1 MTETV
6 ENLETIENRSE
17 AINEVSVTETQPAP
31 TNSENAATAETSN
44 APVTEGASV
53 TENAATAETSN
64 APVTEGASVTENAA
78 TAETSNAPVTEGAS
92 VTENAATAET
102 SNELAQPEA
111 PKAEE
116 TTETTEPT
124 EPTEPKLCG
133 KDPKII
139 CDVVHGLFSEPKT
152 AEVKPEEPTRSLEFQ
167 TTKVVSSN
175 AVPKVPVQYVENP
188 LKFAKDL
195 KKPTALDKIKDVAAN
210 LKLMG
215 NEAEGE
221 FIVKAFDN
229 ITNPTLERKEFEI
242 KDTEELAKAF
252 FGRDAIA
259 PKNPGSLNS
268 NTFTI
273 TENAEPGKSF
283 QDNNAGTVTDKVID
297 SAYGTIAAQV
307 NFDMLQELRERVY
320 HAKFELDK
328 VVGVKGELFDSLE
341 QSLKKAEE
349 ILDVERKNIVMHNLQ
364 EITKVLE
371 GLEAVKVE
379 ELAPEDRKALWDAIH
394 NLKCANNL
402 VNKAG
407 FKDKAGD
414 NEKIVQEHV
423 AKALKLY
430 PKLKEDVRMQALS
443 SQIFALSE

>member
-17 AINEVSVTETQPAP
+17 EVSVTETAAGAETPATTE
-31 TNSENAATAETSN
+31 TNSENTATAETSKTEEAQPAQPAPATENTATAETSN
-44 APVTEGASV
+44 AP
-53 TENAATAETSN
+53 
-64 APVTEGASVTENAA
+64 
-78 TAETSNAPVTEGAS
+78 
-92 VTENAATAET
+92 
-102 SNELAQPEA
+102 AQPEA
-111 PKAEE
+111 PATPAEPE
-116 TTETTEPT
+116 A
-124 EPTEPKLCG
+124 PKLCG
-133 KDPKII
+133 TDPKII
-139 CDVVHGLFSEPKT
+139 CDVVHGLFQDPKPKEEP
-152 AEVKPEEPTRSLEFQ
+152 KPEEPTRSLEFQ

-195 KKPTALDKIKDVAAN
+195 KKPTALDKIKDVADN

-215 NEAEGE
+215 REVEGE

-252 FGRDAIA
+252 FGREKIVPKEPGALHSSEFSITKDAET
-259 PKNPGSLNS
+259 NP
-268 NTFTI
+268 T
-273 TENAEPGKSF
+273 GKSF

-328 VVGVKGELFDSLE
+328 VVGVKGELFDSLNS
-341 QSLKKAEE
+341 SLKKAEE
-349 ILDVERKNIVMHNLQ
+349 ILNVERSNIVKHNLE
-364 EITKVLE
+364 EITKT
-371 GLEAVKVE
+371 LEAVKVE
-379 ELAPEDRKALWDAIH
+379 DLAPEDRKAVWDSIH
-394 NLKCANNL
+394 NLKCAINL
-402 VNKAG
+402 VNKSG

-414 NEKIVQEHV
+414 AEKLVQEQV

>member
-17 AINEVSVTETQPAP
+17 AINEVSVTETPTTAETPSSEVAP
-31 TNSENAATAETSN
+31 TTENTATAETSN
-44 APVTEGASV
+44 SPVTEGAPA
-53 TENAATAETSN
+53 TENTATAETS
-64 APVTEGASVTENAA
+64 
-78 TAETSNAPVTEGAS
+78 
-92 VTENAATAET
+92 
-102 SNELAQPEA
+102 
-111 PKAEE
+111 
-116 TTETTEPT
+116 TTPETTEPK
-124 EPTEPKLCG
+124 PCG
-133 KDPKII
+133 TDPKII
-139 CDVVHGLFSEPKT
+139 CDVVNGLFQDPKP

-175 AVPKVPVQYVENP
+175 VVPKVPVQYVENP

-195 KKPTALDKIKDVAAN
+195 KKPTALDKIKDVADN

-215 NEAEGE
+215 KEAGGE

-252 FGRDAIA
+252 FGREKIQ
-259 PKNPGSLNS
+259 PKEPGALHSS
-268 NTFTI
+268 TFTVSEDSSA
-273 TENAEPGKSF
+273 TGKSF
-283 QDNNAGTVTDKVID
+283 QDDNAGTVADKVID

-307 NFDMLQELRERVY
+307 KFDMLQELRERVY

-341 QSLKKAEE
+341 CSLKKAEE
-349 ILDVERKNIVMHNLQ
+349 ILNVERSNIVKHNLE
-364 EITKVLE
+364 EITKT
-371 GLEAVKVE
+371 LEAVKVE
-379 ELAPEDRKALWDAIH
+379 DLAPEDRKAVWDSIH
-394 NLKCANNL
+394 NLKCAINL
-402 VNKAG
+402 VNKSG

-414 NEKIVQEHV
+414 AEKLVQEQV

-430 PKLKEDVRMQALS
+430 PKLKEDVRMQALA

>member
-31 TNSENAATAETSN
+31 ATENTATAETSNAEEAQPAQPAPATENTATAETSN
-44 APVTEGASV
+44 AP
-53 TENAATAETSN
+53 
-64 APVTEGASVTENAA
+64 
-78 TAETSNAPVTEGAS
+78 
-92 VTENAATAET
+92 
-102 SNELAQPEA
+102 AQPEA

-116 TTETTEPT
+116 IPETA
-124 EPTEPKLCG
+124 EPKLCG
-133 KDPKII
+133 TDPKII

-152 AEVKPEEPTRSLEFQ
+152 AEVKTEVPTRSLEFQ

-175 AVPKVPVQYVENP
+175 VVPKVPVQYVENP

-215 NEAEGE
+215 KEAEGV

-252 FGRDAIA
+252 FGREKIA
-259 PKNPGSLNS
+259 PKEPGALHSS
-268 NTFTI
+268 EFSI
-273 TENAEPGKSF
+273 TKDAEPGKSF
-283 QDNNAGTVTDKVID
+283 QDQNAGTVTDKVID

-349 ILDVERKNIVMHNLQ
+349 ILNVERKNIVMHNLQ
-364 EITKVLE
+364 EITKV
-371 GLEAVKVE
+371 LEAVKVE

-394 NLKCANNL
+394 NLKCADNL

-407 FKDKAGD
+407 FKDRAGD

>member
-31 TNSENAATAETSN
+31 T
-44 APVTEGASV
+44 

-64 APVTEGASVTENAA
+64 AEEAQPAPTTENTA
-78 TAETSNAPVTEGAS
+78 TAETSNAP
-92 VTENAATAET
+92 
-102 SNELAQPEA
+102 AQPEA

-116 TTETTEPT
+116 TTEH
-124 EPTEPKLCG
+124 TEPKLCG
-133 KDPKII
+133 TDPKII
-139 CDVVHGLFSEPKT
+139 CDVVHGLFQDPKPT
-152 AEVKPEEPTRSLEFQ
+152 EVKSEEPTRSLEFQ

-215 NEAEGE
+215 KEAEGE

-242 KDTEELAKAF
+242 KETEELAKAF

-259 PKNPGSLNS
+259 PKDPGSLNS
-268 NTFTI
+268 STFTVSEDS
-273 TENAEPGKSF
+273 TATGKSF
-283 QDNNAGTVTDKVID
+283 QDTSAGTVTDKVID

-328 VVGVKGELFDSLE
+328 VVGVKGELFDSLNC
-341 QSLKKAEE
+341 SLKKAEE
-349 ILDVERKNIVMHNLQ
+349 ILNVERKNIVMHNLQ

-371 GLEAVKVE
+371 AVKLE
-379 ELAPEDRKALWDAIH
+379 ELAPEDRKAVWDSIH
-394 NLKCANNL
+394 NLKCAINL
-402 VNKAG
+402 VNKSG

-414 NEKIVQEHV
+414 AEKLVQEQV

>member
-17 AINEVSVTETQPAP
+17 EINEVSVTETHPAP

-44 APVTEGASV
+44 VP
-53 TENAATAETSN
+53 
-64 APVTEGASVTENAA
+64 
-78 TAETSNAPVTEGAS
+78 
-92 VTENAATAET
+92 
-102 SNELAQPEA
+102 AQPEA

-116 TTETTEPT
+116 TTETAD
-124 EPTEPKLCG
+124 PKPCG
-133 KDPKII
+133 TDPKII

-175 AVPKVPVQYVENP
+175 VVPKVPVQYVENP

-195 KKPTALDKIKDVAAN
+195 KKPSALDKIKDVAAN

-215 NEAEGE
+215 KEAEGE

-273 TENAEPGKSF
+273 SENAEPGKSF
-283 QDNNAGTVTDKVID
+283 QDSNAGTVTDKVID

-328 VVGVKGELFDSLE
+328 VAGVKGELFDSLE

-371 GLEAVKVE
+371 AVKVE
-379 ELAPEDRKALWDAIH
+379 ELAPEERKALWDAIH

-407 FKDKAGD
+407 FKDRAGD

>member
-1 MTETV
+1 MTESTNTV
-6 ENLETIENRSE
+6 ESTDQPSSLDHLGTP
-17 AINEVSVTETQPAP
+17 ATPAAPEV
-31 TNSENAATAETSN
+31 AATAET
-44 APVTEGASV
+44 TE
-53 TENAATAETSN
+53 TATA
-64 APVTEGASVTENAA
+64 AEN
-78 TAETSNAPVTEGAS
+78 
-92 VTENAATAET
+92 
-102 SNELAQPEA
+102 NEKP
-111 PKAEE
+111 
-116 TTETTEPT
+116 TTETQPVTNHENA
-124 EPTEPKLCG
+124 EPKLCG
-133 KDPKII
+133 TDPKII
-139 CDVVHGLFSEPKT
+139 CDVVHGLFQEPKPK
-152 AEVKPEEPTRSLEFQ
+152 EEPKPEEPTRTLEFQ

-215 NEAEGE
+215 KEAEGE

-252 FGRDAIA
+252 FGREKIVPKELGALHSSEFSITKDAET
-259 PKNPGSLNS
+259 NP
-268 NTFTI
+268 T
-273 TENAEPGKSF
+273 GKSF

-328 VVGVKGELFDSLE
+328 VVGVKGELFDSLNC
-341 QSLKKAEE
+341 SLKKAEE
-349 ILDVERKNIVMHNLQ
+349 ILNVERSNIVKHNLE
-364 EITKVLE
+364 EITKT
-371 GLEAVKVE
+371 LEAVKVE
-379 ELAPEDRKALWDAIH
+379 DLAPEDRKAVWDSIH
-394 NLKCANNL
+394 NLKCAINL
-402 VNKAG
+402 VNKSG

-414 NEKIVQEHV
+414 AEKLVQEQV

>member
-1 MTETV
+1 MTEITST
-6 ENLETIENRSE
+6 EKIENPTEE
-17 AINEVSVTETQPAP
+17 ARPESVTETAASAETPTTEPAVE
-31 TNSENAATAETSN
+31 TNSENIATVETSN
-44 APVTEGASV
+44 AP
-53 TENAATAETSN
+53 
-64 APVTEGASVTENAA
+64 
-78 TAETSNAPVTEGAS
+78 
-92 VTENAATAET
+92 
-102 SNELAQPEA
+102 AQPEA
-111 PKAEE
+111 PKAEG
-116 TTETTEPT
+116 TTEAPTT
-124 EPTEPKLCG
+124 TEPKLCG
-133 KDPKII
+133 TDPKII
-139 CDVVHGLFSEPKT
+139 CDVVHGLFQDPKP
-152 AEVKPEEPTRSLEFQ
+152 AEVKTEEPTRSLEFQ

-175 AVPKVPVQYVENP
+175 VVPKVPVQYVENP

-215 NEAEGE
+215 KEAEGE

-242 KDTEELAKAF
+242 TDTEELAKAF
-252 FGRDAIA
+252 FGREKIQ
-259 PKNPGSLNS
+259 PKEPGALHSS
-268 NTFTI
+268 TFAVSEDSTA
-273 TENAEPGKSF
+273 TGKSF
-283 QDNNAGTVTDKVID
+283 QDSDAGTVTNKVID

-307 NFDMLQELRERVY
+307 NFDMISELRERVY

-328 VVGVKGELFDSLE
+328 VVGVKGEMFDSLE
-341 QSLKKAEE
+341 CSLKKAEE
-349 ILDVERKNIVMHNLQ
+349 ILNVERKNIVMHNLQ
-364 EITKVLE
+364 EITKV
-371 GLEAVKVE
+371 LEAVKVE

>member
-1 MTETV
+1 MTD
-6 ENLETIENRSE
+6 TIENLDHLDPIDRTETTASE
-17 AINEVSVTETQPAP
+17 TAANAETTEISNVVENAEVSVTETQPV
-31 TNSENAATAETSN
+31 TNSDSAETSATAETSN
-44 APVTEGASV
+44 TPVTEEAPT
-53 TENAATAETSN
+53 TENAAPAETAEP
-64 APVTEGASVTENAA
+64 AEPAEPAGKPAE
-78 TAETSNAPVTEGAS
+78 TAE
-92 VTENAATAET
+92 
-102 SNELAQPEA
+102 L
-111 PKAEE
+111 
-116 TTETTEPT
+116 
-124 EPTEPKLCG
+124 KLCG
-133 KDPKII
+133 TDPKII
-139 CDVVHGLFSEPKT
+139 CDVVHGLFSEPKP

-175 AVPKVPVQYVENP
+175 VVPKVPVQYVENP

-215 NEAEGE
+215 KEAEGE

-259 PKNPGSLNS
+259 PKNPSSLNS

-297 SAYGTIAAQV
+297 SAYGTITAQV
-307 NFDMLQELRERVY
+307 NFDMLQELHERVY

-341 QSLKKAEE
+341 CSLKKAEE
-349 ILDVERKNIVMHNLQ
+349 ILNVERSNIVKHNLE
-364 EITKVLE
+364 EITKT
-371 GLEAVKVE
+371 LEAVKVE
-379 ELAPEDRKALWDAIH
+379 DLAPEDRKALWDAIH
-394 NLKCANNL
+394 NLKCAINL
-402 VNKAG
+402 VNKSG

-414 NEKIVQEHV
+414 AEKLVQEQV

>member
-1 MTETV
+1 MTETSAEKTELTNT
-6 ENLETIENRSE
+6 ENTTEEVRPATTATSE
-17 AINEVSVTETQPAP
+17 SVTETPAV
-31 TNSENAATAETSN
+31 TNSANPETFENTEVTATTETAET
-44 APVTEGASV
+44 P
-53 TENAATAETSN
+53 
-64 APVTEGASVTENAA
+64 
-78 TAETSNAPVTEGAS
+78 
-92 VTENAATAET
+92 
-102 SNELAQPEA
+102 
-111 PKAEE
+111 
-116 TTETTEPT
+116 
-124 EPTEPKLCG
+124 EPKLCG
-133 KDPKII
+133 TDPKII
-139 CDVVHGLFSEPKT
+139 CDVVKELFQEPKPK
-152 AEVKPEEPTRSLEFQ
+152 EVKEEEPTRSLEFQ

-195 KKPTALDKIKDVAAN
+195 KKPTALDKIKDVAEN

-215 NEAEGE
+215 KEVEGE

-252 FGRDAIA
+252 FGREKIQ
-259 PKNPGSLNS
+259 PK
-268 NTFTI
+268 
-273 TENAEPGKSF
+273 EPGALHSAKFAIEESNNMHKVHSF
-283 QDNNAGTVTDKVID
+283 EDSYSGTVTDKVID

-307 NFDMLQELRERVY
+307 NFDMISELRERVY

-341 QSLKKAEE
+341 CSLKKAEE
-349 ILDVERKNIVMHNLQ
+349 ILNVERKNIVMHNLQ
-364 EITKVLE
+364 EITKT
-371 GLEAVKVE
+371 LEAVKAE

-430 PKLKEDVRMQALS
+430 PKLKENVRMQALS

>member
-17 AINEVSVTETQPAP
+17 AINEVSVTETP
-31 TNSENAATAETSN
+31 TTAETSN
-44 APVTEGASV
+44 APVTGGAPASENIAAAETSNAEEAQPAQPAPT
-53 TENAATAETSN
+53 TENSATAETSN
-64 APVTEGASVTENAA
+64 AP
-78 TAETSNAPVTEGAS
+78 
-92 VTENAATAET
+92 
-102 SNELAQPEA
+102 AQPEA

-116 TTETTEPT
+116 TTEH
-124 EPTEPKLCG
+124 TEPKLCG
-133 KDPKII
+133 TDPKII
-139 CDVVHGLFSEPKT
+139 CDVVHGLFSEPKP

-175 AVPKVPVQYVENP
+175 IVPKVPAQYVENP

-215 NEAEGE
+215 KEAEGE

-252 FGRDAIA
+252 FGRNAIA

-273 TENAEPGKSF
+273 SENAEPGKSF
-283 QDNNAGTVTDKVID
+283 QDTSAGTVTDKVID

-349 ILDVERKNIVMHNLQ
+349 ILNVERKNIVMHNLQ
-364 EITKVLE
+364 EITKV
-371 GLEAVKVE
+371 LEAVKVE

-407 FKDKAGD
+407 FKDRAGD

>member
-6 ENLETIENRSE
+6 ENENLDHLDPIEKPVATENTATAENTEISNVAE
-17 AINEVSVTETQPAP
+17 NAEVSVTETQPV
-31 TNSENAATAETSN
+31 TNSDSAETSAAAETSN
-44 APVTEGASV
+44 APVTAEAPT
-53 TENAATAETSN
+53 TENSA
-64 APVTEGASVTENAA
+64 
-78 TAETSNAPVTEGAS
+78 
-92 VTENAATAET
+92 
-102 SNELAQPEA
+102 
-111 PKAEE
+111 
-116 TTETTEPT
+116 TTETTEP
-124 EPTEPKLCG
+124 KLCG
-133 KDPKII
+133 TDPKII
-139 CDVVHGLFSEPKT
+139 CDVVNELFQTPKPKEEPKL
-152 AEVKPEEPTRSLEFQ
+152 EEPTRSLEFQ
-167 TTKVVSSN
+167 TTRNVSKTV
-175 AVPKVPVQYVENP
+175 VPKVPVQYVENP

-195 KKPTALDKIKDVAAN
+195 KKPTALDKIKDVADN

-215 NEAEGE
+215 KEVEGE

-252 FGRDAIA
+252 FGRDKIV
-259 PKNPGSLNS
+259 PKEPGALHSGE
-268 NTFTI
+268 FTLSEDS
-273 TENAEPGKSF
+273 TATGKSF

-341 QSLKKAEE
+341 CSLKKAEE
-349 ILDVERKNIVMHNLQ
+349 ILNVERSNIVKHNLE
-364 EITKVLE
+364 EITKTLE
-371 GLEAVKVE
+371 QVKVE
-379 ELAPEDRKALWDAIH
+379 DLAPEDRKAVWDSIH
-394 NLKCANNL
+394 NLKCAINL
-402 VNKAG
+402 VNKSG

-414 NEKIVQEHV
+414 AEKLVQEQV

>member
-31 TNSENAATAETSN
+31 TTENTAIAETSN
-44 APVTEGASV
+44 AEEAQPAQPAQA

-64 APVTEGASVTENAA
+64 AP
-78 TAETSNAPVTEGAS
+78 
-92 VTENAATAET
+92 
-102 SNELAQPEA
+102 AQPEA

-116 TTETTEPT
+116 TAER
-124 EPTEPKLCG
+124 TEPKLCG
-133 KDPKII
+133 TDPKII
-139 CDVVHGLFSEPKT
+139 CDVVHGLFGEPKT
-152 AEVKPEEPTRSLEFQ
+152 EEVKTEEPTRSLEFQ

-175 AVPKVPVQYVENP
+175 VVPKVPVQYVENP

-215 NEAEGE
+215 KEAEGE

-242 KDTEELAKAF
+242 KDTEESAKAF

-283 QDNNAGTVTDKVID
+283 QDSNAGTVTDKVID

-307 NFDMLQELRERVY
+307 NFDMISELRERVY

-328 VVGVKGELFDSLE
+328 VVGVEGELFDSLE

-349 ILDVERKNIVMHNLQ
+349 ILNVERKNIVIHNLQ

-371 GLEAVKVE
+371 AVKVE
-379 ELAPEDRKALWDAIH
+379 DLAPEDRKALWDAIH

>member
-1 MTETV
+1 MTETSAEKTELTNT
-6 ENLETIENRSE
+6 ENTTEEVRPATTATSE
-17 AINEVSVTETQPAP
+17 SVTETPAV
-31 TNSENAATAETSN
+31 TNSANPETSENTEVTATTETAET
-44 APVTEGASV
+44 P
-53 TENAATAETSN
+53 
-64 APVTEGASVTENAA
+64 
-78 TAETSNAPVTEGAS
+78 
-92 VTENAATAET
+92 
-102 SNELAQPEA
+102 
-111 PKAEE
+111 
-116 TTETTEPT
+116 
-124 EPTEPKLCG
+124 EPKLCG
-133 KDPKII
+133 TDPKII
-139 CDVVHGLFSEPKT
+139 CDVVKELFQEPKPK
-152 AEVKPEEPTRSLEFQ
+152 EVKEEEPTRSLEFQ

-188 LKFAKDL
+188 LKFAKDM
-195 KKPTALDKIKDVAAN
+195 KKPTALDKIKDVAEN

-215 NEAEGE
+215 KEVEEE

-252 FGRDAIA
+252 FGREKIQ
-259 PKNPGSLNS
+259 PK
-268 NTFTI
+268 
-273 TENAEPGKSF
+273 EPGALHSAKFAIEESNNMHKVHSF
-283 QDNNAGTVTDKVID
+283 EDSYSGTVTDKVID

-307 NFDMLQELRERVY
+307 NFDMISELRERVY

-341 QSLKKAEE
+341 CSLKKAEE
-349 ILDVERKNIVMHNLQ
+349 ILNVERKNIVMHNLQ
-364 EITKVLE
+364 EITKT
-371 GLEAVKVE
+371 LEAVKAE

-430 PKLKEDVRMQALS
+430 PKLKENVRMQALS

>member
-1 MTETV
+1 MTETSA
-6 ENLETIENRSE
+6 ENTELTNTENIEKIENTTEEVQPAAAAATPTSE
-17 AINEVSVTETQPAP
+17 SVTETPAA
-31 TNSENAATAETSN
+31 TNSANPETSENIEVTTTTETAET
-44 APVTEGASV
+44 A
-53 TENAATAETSN
+53 
-64 APVTEGASVTENAA
+64 
-78 TAETSNAPVTEGAS
+78 
-92 VTENAATAET
+92 
-102 SNELAQPEA
+102 
-111 PKAEE
+111 
-116 TTETTEPT
+116 
-124 EPTEPKLCG
+124 EPKLCG
-133 KDPKII
+133 TDPKII
-139 CDVVHGLFSEPKT
+139 CDVVKELFQEPKPK
-152 AEVKPEEPTRSLEFQ
+152 EVKSEEPTRSLEFQ

-195 KKPTALDKIKDVAAN
+195 KKPTALDKIKDVAEN

-215 NEAEGE
+215 KEAEGE

-242 KDTEELAKAF
+242 KDTEELSKAF
-252 FGRDAIA
+252 FGREKIQ
-259 PKNPGSLNS
+259 PKEPGSLNS
-268 NTFTI
+268 GTFTLSEESAA
-273 TENAEPGKSF
+273 TGKSF
-283 QDNNAGTVTDKVID
+283 KDESAGTVTDKVID

-307 NFDMLQELRERVY
+307 NFDMISELRERVY

-341 QSLKKAEE
+341 CSLKKAEE
-349 ILDVERKNIVMHNLQ
+349 ILNVERKNIVMHNLQ
-364 EITKVLE
+364 EITKT
-371 GLEAVKVE
+371 LEAVKAE

-430 PKLKEDVRMQALS
+430 PKLKENVRMQALS

>member
-1 MTETV
+1 MTETT
-6 ENLETIENRSE
+6 EITEIANTEKIENPTE
-17 AINEVSVTETQPAP
+17 EVRPATDESVTETQPV
-31 TNSENAATAETSN
+31 AETSN
-44 APVTEGASV
+44 TEEAQPAQPAPA
-53 TENAATAETSN
+53 TENSATAGTSN
-64 APVTEGASVTENAA
+64 A
-78 TAETSNAPVTEGAS
+78 
-92 VTENAATAET
+92 
-102 SNELAQPEA
+102 LAQPEA

-116 TTETTEPT
+116 TTETA
-124 EPTEPKLCG
+124 EPKLCG
-133 KDPKII
+133 TDPKII
-139 CDVVHGLFSEPKT
+139 CDVVHGLFQDPKS
-152 AEVKPEEPTRSLEFQ
+152 AEVKTEEPTRSLEFQ

-215 NEAEGE
+215 KEAEGE

-229 ITNPTLERKEFEI
+229 ITNPTLGRKEFEI

-252 FGRDAIA
+252 FGREKIV
-259 PKNPGSLNS
+259 PKDPGSLNS
-268 NTFTI
+268 STFAVSEDSTA
-273 TENAEPGKSF
+273 TGKSF
-283 QDNNAGTVTDKVID
+283 QDSNAGTITDKVID

-307 NFDMLQELRERVY
+307 NFDMISELRERVY

-341 QSLKKAEE
+341 CSLKKAEE
-349 ILDVERKNIVMHNLQ
+349 ILNVERKNIVMHNLQ
-364 EITKVLE
+364 EITKV
-371 GLEAVKVE
+371 LEAVKVE

-414 NEKIVQEHV
+414 NEKIVQAHV
-423 AKALKLY
+423 AKVLKLY

>member
-31 TNSENAATAETSN
+31 T
-44 APVTEGASV
+44 
-53 TENAATAETSN
+53 TENS
-64 APVTEGASVTENAA
+64 
-78 TAETSNAPVTEGAS
+78 
-92 VTENAATAET
+92 ATAET
-102 SNELAQPEA
+102 SNEPAQPEA

-116 TTETTEPT
+116 TPETA
-124 EPTEPKLCG
+124 EPKLCG
-133 KDPKII
+133 TDPKII
-139 CDVVHGLFSEPKT
+139 CDVVKELFQEPKPK
-152 AEVKPEEPTRSLEFQ
+152 EVKVEEPTRSLEFQ

-175 AVPKVPVQYVENP
+175 VVPKVPVQYVENP

-215 NEAEGE
+215 KEAEGE

-229 ITNPTLERKEFEI
+229 ITNPTLGRKEFEI

-259 PKNPGSLNS
+259 PKDPGSLNS

-273 TENAEPGKSF
+273 SENAEPGKSF

-307 NFDMLQELRERVY
+307 NFDMISELRERVY

-349 ILDVERKNIVMHNLQ
+349 ILNVERKNIVMHNLQ
-364 EITKVLE
+364 EITKV
-371 GLEAVKVE
+371 LEAVKVE

-394 NLKCANNL
+394 NLKCADNL

-407 FKDKAGD
+407 FKDRAGD

>member
-1 MTETV
+1 MTETT
-6 ENLETIENRSE
+6 EITEIANTEKIENPTE
-17 AINEVSVTETQPAP
+17 EVRPATDESVTETQPV
-31 TNSENAATAETSN
+31 AETSN
-44 APVTEGASV
+44 TEEAQPAQPAPA
-53 TENAATAETSN
+53 TENTATAGTSN
-64 APVTEGASVTENAA
+64 AP
-78 TAETSNAPVTEGAS
+78 
-92 VTENAATAET
+92 
-102 SNELAQPEA
+102 AQPEA

-116 TTETTEPT
+116 TTETA
-124 EPTEPKLCG
+124 EPKLCG
-133 KDPKII
+133 TDPKII
-139 CDVVHGLFSEPKT
+139 CDVVHGLFQDPKS
-152 AEVKPEEPTRSLEFQ
+152 AEVKTEEPTRSLEFQ

-215 NEAEGE
+215 KEAEGE

-242 KDTEELAKAF
+242 KDTEELSKAF
-252 FGRDAIA
+252 FGREKIQ
-259 PKNPGSLNS
+259 PKEPGALNS
-268 NTFTI
+268 STFAVSEDSTA
-273 TENAEPGKSF
+273 TGKSF
-283 QDNNAGTVTDKVID
+283 QDSNAGTITDKVID

-307 NFDMLQELRERVY
+307 NFDMISELRERVY

-341 QSLKKAEE
+341 CSLKKAEE
-349 ILDVERKNIVMHNLQ
+349 ILNVERKNIVMHNLQ

-371 GLEAVKVE
+371 AVKVE
-379 ELAPEDRKALWDAIH
+379 ELVPEDRKALWDAIH

-407 FKDKAGD
+407 FKDRAGD

>member
-1 MTETV
+1 MTETT
-6 ENLETIENRSE
+6 EITEIANTEKIENPTE
-17 AINEVSVTETQPAP
+17 EVRPESVTETQPVAETSNTEEAQPAQPAP
-31 TNSENAATAETSN
+31 ATENTATAETTN
-44 APVTEGASV
+44 AP
-53 TENAATAETSN
+53 
-64 APVTEGASVTENAA
+64 
-78 TAETSNAPVTEGAS
+78 
-92 VTENAATAET
+92 
-102 SNELAQPEA
+102 AQPEA

-116 TTETTEPT
+116 TTETAK
-124 EPTEPKLCG
+124 PKLCG
-133 KDPKII
+133 TDPKII
-139 CDVVHGLFSEPKT
+139 CDVVHGLFQDPKP
-152 AEVKPEEPTRSLEFQ
+152 AEVKAEEPTRSLEFQ

-195 KKPTALDKIKDVAAN
+195 KKPTGMSALDKIKDVAAN

-215 NEAEGE
+215 KEAEGE

-252 FGRDAIA
+252 FGREKIQPKEPGALHSSEFSITKDAET
-259 PKNPGSLNS
+259 NP
-268 NTFTI
+268 T
-273 TENAEPGKSF
+273 GKSF

-328 VVGVKGELFDSLE
+328 VVGVKGELFDSLNC
-341 QSLKKAEE
+341 SLKKAEE
-349 ILDVERKNIVMHNLQ
+349 ILNVERSNIVKHNLE
-364 EITKVLE
+364 EITKTLE
-371 GLEAVKVE
+371 QVKVE
-379 ELAPEDRKALWDAIH
+379 DLAPEDRKAVWDSIH
-394 NLKCANNL
+394 NLKCAINL
-402 VNKAG
+402 VNKSG

>member
-53 TENAATAETSN
+53 TENAATAETSTT
-64 APVTEGASVTENAA
+64 PE
-78 TAETSNAPVTEGAS
+78 TAD
-92 VTENAATAET
+92 
-102 SNELAQPEA
+102 
-111 PKAEE
+111 PK
-116 TTETTEPT
+116 P
-124 EPTEPKLCG
+124 CG
-133 KDPKII
+133 TDPKII
-139 CDVVHGLFSEPKT
+139 CDVVHGLFNEPKT
-152 AEVKPEEPTRSLEFQ
+152 EEVKPEEPTRSLEFQ
-167 TTKVVSSN
+167 TTKVVSSG
-175 AVPKVPVQYVENP
+175 AVPKVPAQYVENP

-215 NEAEGE
+215 KEAEGE
-221 FIVKAFDN
+221 FIIKAFDN

-273 TENAEPGKSF
+273 SENAEPGKSF

-328 VVGVKGELFDSLE
+328 VVGVKGELFDSLNC
-341 QSLKKAEE
+341 SLKKAEE
-349 ILDVERKNIVMHNLQ
+349 ILNVERSNIVKHNLE
-364 EITKVLE
+364 EITKTLE
-371 GLEAVKVE
+371 QVKVE
-379 ELAPEDRKALWDAIH
+379 DLAPEDRKAVWDSIH
-394 NLKCANNL
+394 NLKCAINL
-402 VNKAG
+402 VNKSG

-414 NEKIVQEHV
+414 AEKLVQEQV

>member
-1 MTETV
+1 MMTETTEITNT
-6 ENLETIENRSE
+6 ENTEKIENPTEVAETSENSATAETTETSE
-17 AINEVSVTETQPAP
+17 AVTETQPTATP
-31 TNSENAATAETSN
+31 EVTATAETTETPE
-44 APVTEGASV
+44 AVTETPA
-53 TENAATAETSN
+53 TQPAENSATADT
-64 APVTEGASVTENAA
+64 P
-78 TAETSNAPVTEGAS
+78 
-92 VTENAATAET
+92 
-102 SNELAQPEA
+102 
-111 PKAEE
+111 AEE
-116 TTETTEPT
+116 T
-124 EPTEPKLCG
+124 TEPKLCG
-133 KDPKII
+133 TDPKII
-139 CDVVHGLFSEPKT
+139 CDTVKELFQDPKP
-152 AEVKPEEPTRSLEFQ
+152 AEVKVEEPTRSLEFQ

-215 NEAEGE
+215 KEAEGE

-252 FGRDAIA
+252 FGREKIQ
-259 PKNPGSLNS
+259 PK
-268 NTFTI
+268 
-273 TENAEPGKSF
+273 EPGALHSAKFAIEESNNMHKVHSF
-283 QDNNAGTVTDKVID
+283 EDSHSGTVTDKVID

-307 NFDMLQELRERVY
+307 NFDMLSELRERVY
-320 HAKFELDK
+320 HTKFELDK

-341 QSLKKAEE
+341 CSLKKAEE
-349 ILDVERKNIVMHNLQ
+349 ILNVERKNIVMHNLQ
-364 EITKVLE
+364 EITKV
-371 GLEAVKVE
+371 LEAVKVE

-414 NEKIVQEHV
+414 NENIVQEHV

>member
-31 TNSENAATAETSN
+31 T
-44 APVTEGASV
+44 

-64 APVTEGASVTENAA
+64 AEEAQPAQPAQPAPATENTA
-78 TAETSNAPVTEGAS
+78 TAETSTTPE
-92 VTENAATAET
+92 TA
-102 SNELAQPEA
+102 
-111 PKAEE
+111 
-116 TTETTEPT
+116 
-124 EPTEPKLCG
+124 EPKLCG
-133 KDPKII
+133 TDPKII

-167 TTKVVSSN
+167 TTKVVSSG
-175 AVPKVPVQYVENP
+175 AVPKVPAQYVENP

-195 KKPTALDKIKDVAAN
+195 KKPAGMSALDKIKDVAAN

-215 NEAEGE
+215 KEAEGE

-242 KDTEELAKAF
+242 KDTEELAKSF
-252 FGRDAIA
+252 FGRDAID
-259 PKNPGSLNS
+259 PKDPGSLNS

-328 VVGVKGELFDSLE
+328 VVGVKGELFDSLNC
-341 QSLKKAEE
+341 SLKKAEE

-371 GLEAVKVE
+371 AVKVE

-394 NLKCANNL
+394 NLKCADNL

-407 FKDKAGD
+407 FKDRAGD

>member
-1 MTETV
+1 MTESTNAV
-6 ENLETIENRSE
+6 ENTDQPSSLDHLGTPATPAAPEVAATAETTETATAAEN
-17 AINEVSVTETQPAP
+17 NEKPTTETQPESVTETQPV
-31 TNSENAATAETSN
+31 TNPET
-44 APVTEGASV
+44 
-53 TENAATAETSN
+53 
-64 APVTEGASVTENAA
+64 
-78 TAETSNAPVTEGAS
+78 
-92 VTENAATAET
+92 
-102 SNELAQPEA
+102 
-111 PKAEE
+111 
-116 TTETTEPT
+116 
-124 EPTEPKLCG
+124 TEPKLCG
-133 KDPKII
+133 TDPKII
-139 CDVVHGLFSEPKT
+139 CDVVHGLFSEPKP

-175 AVPKVPVQYVENP
+175 VVPKVPVQYVENP

-215 NEAEGE
+215 KEAEGE

-259 PKNPGSLNS
+259 PKNPGSLHS

-273 TENAEPGKSF
+273 SENAEPGKSF

-307 NFDMLQELRERVY
+307 NFDMISELRERVY

-349 ILDVERKNIVMHNLQ
+349 ILNVERSNIVMHNLQ

-371 GLEAVKVE
+371 AVKVE
-379 ELAPEDRKALWDAIH
+379 ELAPEDRKSLWDAIH
-394 NLKCANNL
+394 NLKCADNL

-407 FKDKAGD
+407 FKDRAGD

>member
-1 MTETV
+1 MTD
-6 ENLETIENRSE
+6 TIENENLDHLDPIEKPVATENTATAETTEISNVAENAE
-17 AINEVSVTETQPAP
+17 ASVTETQPV
-31 TNSENAATAETSN
+31 TNSDSAETSAAAETSN
-44 APVTEGASV
+44 APVTAEAPT
-53 TENAATAETSN
+53 TENSA
-64 APVTEGASVTENAA
+64 
-78 TAETSNAPVTEGAS
+78 
-92 VTENAATAET
+92 
-102 SNELAQPEA
+102 
-111 PKAEE
+111 
-116 TTETTEPT
+116 TTETTEP
-124 EPTEPKLCG
+124 KLCG
-133 KDPKII
+133 TDPKII
-139 CDVVHGLFSEPKT
+139 CDVVHGLFQEPKPK
-152 AEVKPEEPTRSLEFQ
+152 EEPKPEEPTRSLEFQ

-195 KKPTALDKIKDVAAN
+195 KKPTALDKIKDVADN

-215 NEAEGE
+215 KEAEGE

-252 FGRDAIA
+252 FGREKIQ
-259 PKNPGSLNS
+259 PKEPGALHSS
-268 NTFTI
+268 TFTVSEDSSA
-273 TENAEPGKSF
+273 TGKYF

-328 VVGVKGELFDSLE
+328 VVGVKGELFDSLNC
-341 QSLKKAEE
+341 SLKKAEE
-349 ILDVERKNIVMHNLQ
+349 ILNVERSNIVKHNLE
-364 EITKVLE
+364 EITKTLE
-371 GLEAVKVE
+371 QVKVE
-379 ELAPEDRKALWDAIH
+379 DLAPEDRKAVWDSIH
-394 NLKCANNL
+394 NLKCAINL
-402 VNKAG
+402 VNKSG

-414 NEKIVQEHV
+414 AEKLVQEQV

-430 PKLKEDVRMQALS
+430 PKLKEYVRMQALS

>member
-1 MTETV
+1 MTEITSTEKN
-6 ENLETIENRSE
+6 ENPTE
-17 AINEVSVTETQPAP
+17 EVSVTETQPVAE
-31 TNSENAATAETSN
+31 TNSENIAAAETSN
-44 APVTEGASV
+44 APV
-53 TENAATAETSN
+53 
-64 APVTEGASVTENAA
+64 
-78 TAETSNAPVTEGAS
+78 
-92 VTENAATAET
+92 
-102 SNELAQPEA
+102 QPEA

-116 TTETTEPT
+116 TTEATEH
-124 EPTEPKLCG
+124 TEPKLCG
-133 KDPKII
+133 TDPKII
-139 CDVVHGLFSEPKT
+139 CDVVHGLFQDPKPKEEP
-152 AEVKPEEPTRSLEFQ
+152 KPEEPTRSLEFQ

-175 AVPKVPVQYVENP
+175 VVPKVPVQYVENP

-215 NEAEGE
+215 KEAEGE

-273 TENAEPGKSF
+273 SENAEPNPTGKSF

-349 ILDVERKNIVMHNLQ
+349 ILNVERSNIVKHNLE
-364 EITKVLE
+364 EITKT
-371 GLEAVKVE
+371 LEAVKVE
-379 ELAPEDRKALWDAIH
+379 DLAPEDRKAVWDAIH

-430 PKLKEDVRMQALS
+430 PKLKEDVRMQALA

>member
-1 MTETV
+1 MTD
-6 ENLETIENRSE
+6 TIENENLDHLDPIDRTETTASE
-17 AINEVSVTETQPAP
+17 TAANAETTEISNVVENAEVSVTETQPV
-31 TNSENAATAETSN
+31 TNSDSAETSATAETSN
-44 APVTEGASV
+44 TPVTEEAP
-53 TENAATAETSN
+53 TNENAAPAETAEP
-64 APVTEGASVTENAA
+64 AGKP
-78 TAETSNAPVTEGAS
+78 AETA
-92 VTENAATAET
+92 
-102 SNELAQPEA
+102 
-111 PKAEE
+111 
-116 TTETTEPT
+116 
-124 EPTEPKLCG
+124 EPKLCG
-133 KDPKII
+133 TDPKII

-152 AEVKPEEPTRSLEFQ
+152 AGVKPEEPTRSLEFQ

-175 AVPKVPVQYVENP
+175 VVPKVPVQYVENP

-215 NEAEGE
+215 KEAEGE

-252 FGRDAIA
+252 FGREKIQ
-259 PKNPGSLNS
+259 PKEPGSLNS
-268 NTFTI
+268 STFTVSEDS
-273 TENAEPGKSF
+273 TATGKSF
-283 QDNNAGTVTDKVID
+283 QDTSAGTVTDKVID

-307 NFDMLQELRERVY
+307 NFDMISELRERVY

-349 ILDVERKNIVMHNLQ
+349 ILNVERSNIVIHNLQ
-364 EITKVLE
+364 EITKV
-371 GLEAVKVE
+371 LEAVKVE

-394 NLKCANNL
+394 NLKCADNL

>member
-1 MTETV
+1 MTD
-6 ENLETIENRSE
+6 TIENENLDHLDPIEKPVATENTATAETTEISNVAENAE
-17 AINEVSVTETQPAP
+17 ASVTETQPV
-31 TNSENAATAETSN
+31 TNSDSAETSAAAETSN
-44 APVTEGASV
+44 APVTAEAPT
-53 TENAATAETSN
+53 TENSA
-64 APVTEGASVTENAA
+64 
-78 TAETSNAPVTEGAS
+78 
-92 VTENAATAET
+92 
-102 SNELAQPEA
+102 
-111 PKAEE
+111 
-116 TTETTEPT
+116 TTETTEP
-124 EPTEPKLCG
+124 KLCG
-133 KDPKII
+133 TDPKII
-139 CDVVHGLFSEPKT
+139 CDVVNELFQTPKPKEEP
-152 AEVKPEEPTRSLEFQ
+152 KPEEPTRSLEFQ

-175 AVPKVPVQYVENP
+175 VVPKVPVQYVENP

-215 NEAEGE
+215 KEAEGE

-252 FGRDAIA
+252 FGREKIQ
-259 PKNPGSLNS
+259 PKEPGSLNS
-268 NTFTI
+268 STFTVSEDS
-273 TENAEPGKSF
+273 TATGKSF
-283 QDNNAGTVTDKVID
+283 QDTSAGTVTDKVID

-349 ILDVERKNIVMHNLQ
+349 ILNVERSNIVMHNLQ

-371 GLEAVKVE
+371 AVKVE
-379 ELAPEDRKALWDAIH
+379 DLAPEDRKAVWDSIH
-394 NLKCANNL
+394 NLKCAINL
-402 VNKAG
+402 VNKSS
-407 FKDKAGD
+407 FKDKVGD
-414 NEKIVQEHV
+414 AEKLVQEQV